1 MLRWENCAP
10 PPFFG
15 QIRKKNLGG
24 GVYNWDAN
32 IKHIGIL
39 NWLLPFEG
47 WRWLKSLPSK
57 FHLECCVVTSAP
69 HTETAD
75 PPLQHFLLHTSREGA
90 ESTESRISL
99 LKELKRE
106 SWRMNV
112 KYKGRYSAIEYRM
125 HAGKQLTHSG
135 DDNHFTNQG
144 IQHKTWDP
152 PLMIQCHAMASKR
165 RSALLFFWRFH
176 SIYPFHSK
184 PWKPGNPW
192 VWLWAASVSIQEL
205 EECPGIPN
213 VETQRLLISWGR
225 QGSWQTAHSCCNKKA
240 MAKHHFASLC
250 NTLYTNCVFEM
261 YITCIFPSS
270 GGFFGNNMAG
280 RAERQSSPVL
290 ADLKSSLRKHQ
301 M

>member
-1 MLRWENCAP
+1 MLCTWCKCLLP
-10 PPFFG
+10 SG
-15 QIRKKNLGG
+15 TLGHLL
-24 GVYNWDAN
+24 
-32 IKHIGIL
+32 IILLTLKHIGIL

-90 ESTESRISL
+90 ESTEIRISL

-135 DDNHFTNQG
+135 DDNHFTTQG

-152 PLMIQCHAMASKR
+152 LLMIQCHAMASKR
-165 RSALLFFWRFH
+165 RSALLSFDD
-176 SIYPFHSK
+176 SILSTLVIPNH
-184 PWKPGNPW
+184 GNQEIHEFDCELPP
-192 VWLWAASVSIQEL
+192 SVSRSLKNAQ
-205 EECPGIPN
+205 GSQTSRPN
-213 VETQRLLISWGR
+213 V
-225 QGSWQTAHSCCNKKA
+225 
-240 MAKHHFASLC
+240 
-250 NTLYTNCVFEM
+250 
-261 YITCIFPSS
+261 SS
-270 GGFFGNNMAG
+270 
-280 RAERQSSPVL
+280 
-290 ADLKSSLRKHQ
+290 
-301 M
+301 